1 MGTQDMDTQTPRHRD
16 YGFVLGMLTGTFVG
30 AGLAVWLAP
39 RLAAELRQ
47 RVTDAARSVGD
58 RAAEHYRQASV
69 RVADV
74 ADELVKRG
82 NGMRDDVASAV
93 AHGAHEVE
101 RVALAA
107 KSDRH

>member
-1 MGTQDMDTQTPRHRD
+1 MGTHNMNTQAPRNRD

-47 RVTDAARSVGD
+47 RVADAAKSVGD
-58 RAAEHYRQASV
+58 RASEQYRQASA
-69 RVADV
+69 RVADA

-82 NGMRDDVASAV
+82 NGVRDEVASAV

-107 KSDRH
+107 KSDRR